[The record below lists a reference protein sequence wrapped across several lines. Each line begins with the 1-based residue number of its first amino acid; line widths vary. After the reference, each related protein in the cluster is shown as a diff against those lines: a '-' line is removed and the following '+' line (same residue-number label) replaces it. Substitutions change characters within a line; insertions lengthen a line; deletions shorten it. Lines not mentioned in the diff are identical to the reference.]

1 MRAIFNSVSLLS
13 NPQPMLNIL
22 RHWSNKYSYDV
33 NNFGTLGWVTWRI
46 NEPFVIEYLSKQS
59 LNSASTSNNGQSVSM
74 YAVGKNSKR
83 SGNGTERV
91 TDAGLLL
98 LVSILK

>member
-1 MRAIFNSVSLLS
+1 MEIEDAHKFLLS
-13 NPQPMLNIL
+13 LGYTYTGQTCGCGGSAKK
-22 RHWSNKYSYDV
+22 RTYNKTD
-33 NNFGTLGWVTWRI
+33 NKIII
-46 NEPFVIEYLSKQS
+46 NLSKQS

-74 YAVGKNSKR
+74 YAVGKNSNK
-83 SGNGTERV
+83 SGNGTDFV